1 MNEKLS
7 LALKNGT
14 LKPYDL
20 EAAQVGDQ
28 VMNPYLGHLEV
39 IATHGITVVFGEV
52 GESQIHTFSQALEH
66 SNYLCPLAWLGDA
79 PVYLGDVLYH
89 KNGRSQYVVQGAS
102 PDLLQVAPV
111 SGGDPF
117 FTMDI
122 VKDKTIPNAT
132 NIWSLTPPFI
142 EINGYKVPAPERKP
156 LKNGTRYFVPHLW
169 SGDIYGYRWGG
180 DNDDQNCL
188 KNGLVHLT
196 EDAARAH
203 TQAIISFTKEE
214 A

>member
-1 MNEKLS
+1 MNAKLS

-20 EAAQVGDQ
+20 EAAQVGDSVVNQ
-28 VMNPYLGHLEV
+28 HLGYLEV
-39 IATHGITVVFGEV
+39 IAIHGITVVFGEV
-52 GESQIHTFSQALEH
+52 GESQIYNFSQAMEH
-66 SNYLCPLAWLGDA
+66 SNYLLPLAWLGDA

-89 KNGRSQYVVQGAS
+89 KNGKSQYVVRGAS
-102 PDLLQVAPV
+102 LGLQVASLS
-111 SGGDPF
+111 SGEG

-142 EINGYKVPAPERKP
+142 EINGYKVPRPERKP
-156 LKNGTRYFVPHLW
+156 LEHGTKYFVPQPW
-169 SGDIYGYRWGG
+169 SGGIVSCKWDG
-180 DNDDQNCL
+180 DPIDQNCL

-196 EDAARAH
+196 KGAARAH
-203 TQAIISFTKEE
+203 TQAIISITKEE

>member
-1 MNEKLS
+1 MQKRVKKAITE
-7 LALKNGT
+7 GT
-14 LKPYDL
+14 LKPYNL
-20 EAAQVGDQ
+20 EEAQVGDL
-28 VMNPYLGHLEV
+28 VVNFSLVHLEV
-39 IATHGITVVFGEV
+39 IATHGSTVVFGVV
-52 GESQIHTFSQALEH
+52 GESQIYNFSQAMEH
-66 SNYLCPLAWLGDA
+66 SNYLLPLAWLGDA

-89 KNGRSQYVVQGAS
+89 NNGKSQYVVKGSS
-102 PDLLQVAPV
+102 PGLLQVAPV
-111 SGGDPF
+111 PGGYP
-117 FTMDI
+117 FTMPMT
-122 VKDKTIPNAT
+122 VGGSIPNIPNT
-132 NIWSLTPPFI
+132 WSLTPPFI
-142 EINGYKVPAPERKP
+142 EINGHKVPKPECKP

-169 SGDIYGYRWGG
+169 SGDIFGYRWGG